1 MHFDDRLGTVLRIRA
16 DGEGM
21 RRIQLRQLL
30 DLLGTL
36 PADARGEQVDAAF
49 VRLGELAETIPSADC
64 VKILGE
70 PGLRL
75 RSPRLVAALA
85 AGAPDVARAALGSAQ
100 LSDEQWLDL
109 VPALTPAA
117 RARLR
122 DRSDLSPTLAVQLNR
137 LGVQS
142 RALPPASTNAAEAPS
157 PSPAALTETPE
168 PAAPQ
173 ANEPQGI
180 SALVKR
186 IEVYRKAREAE
197 QQRPAGDSPRLP
209 LGEDHGGALRRIAAF
224 DFATDPAGQITWS
237 DSSAAPMV
245 TGLRLGAPEGSGAL
259 SGPPA
264 LGEALRRRQPLRACL
279 VTITGAPAIS
289 GAWRIDATPW
299 FDPLTGRHVGW
310 RGRMR
315 RPAAAAPAS
324 VPLPRVADTEADR
337 IRQLLHELRTPIN
350 AIQGFA
356 EVIQQQLF
364 GPTPHEYRAL
374 AANIVGDA
382 ARMLSAFDEL
392 ERLAKLD
399 SAALALEPGETDLAE
414 VFEATIAQLDAHI
427 RQRGAGL
434 VLRRDGASTLTVPL
448 ARLEVER
455 VGWRLLATL
464 AGVCGHGEVL
474 KVRLKAKDGAARLD
488 ITLPAVLAA
497 REGEALF
504 NTSPTEIQQAIAAG
518 VFGVG
523 FALRLARAEAQAAG
537 GSLER
542 KGDRLRL
549 TLPLAAQAGLTAKA
563 AGHNPD
569 AARAS

>member
-49 VRLGELAETIPSADC
+49 VRLGELAQVIAPAHC
-64 VKILGE
+64 AAILGE

-75 RSPRLVAALA
+75 RSPRLVATLS
-85 AGAPDVARAALGSAQ
+85 AGAPEVARGALEAAQ

-109 VPALTPAA
+109 LPALTPAA
-117 RARLR
+117 RSSLR
-122 DRSDLSPTLAVQLNR
+122 DRADLSPTLALQLGR

-142 RALPPASTNAAEAPS
+142 RALPPADVVAAEAPA
-157 PSPAALTETPE
+157 PQPAASA
-168 PAAPQ
+168 PAAIT
-173 ANEPQGI
+173 ADEPQGI

-186 IEVYRKAREAE
+186 IEAYRKAREAD

-209 LGEDHGGALRRIAAF
+209 LGEDHAGSPRRIAAF
-224 DFATDPAGQITWS
+224 DFATDPAGQITWA
-237 DSSAAPMV
+237 DPSAAPMV

-264 LGEALRRRQPLRACL
+264 LGEALRRRQPLRASL

-289 GAWRIDATPW
+289 GDWRIDATPW

-315 RPAAAAPAS
+315 RPAATAQAS
-324 VPLPRVADTEADR
+324 APLPRAADSEADR

-399 SAALALEPGETDLAE
+399 SAALALEPGETDVAE
-414 VFEATIAQLDAHI
+414 VFEVTIAQLDAHI

-434 VLRRDGASTLTVPL
+434 ALRRDGDSPLTVPL

-464 AGVCGHGEVL
+464 AGVCAPDEVL

-488 ITLPAVLAA
+488 IALPTVLAA

-504 NTSPTEIQQAIAAG
+504 NTSATEIQQAIAAG

-537 GSLER
+537 GKLER

-549 TLPLAAQAGLTAKA
+549 LLPLAGHADLTAPA

-569 AARAS
+569 VAQAS